1 MISKELLSEVLKI
14 EIIEILGIDNKSDL
28 VYRIMQEYRCES
40 GYESKPVGTFINI
53 YELAHKCKEWAF
65 KRKTNMLLT
74 EFCINND
81 NLRDY
86 HDKVDC
92 RINIGYYN
100 KKMEHCRATFTDK
113 IELKAIFKACQW
125 ILDDKES

>member
-1 MISKELLSEVLKI
+1 MKYLKISKELIKTVLQK
-14 EIIEILGIDNKSDL
+14 ETEILSKDFNFTINEDYIEFSDDGE
-28 VYRIMQEYRCES
+28 MQFEYC
-40 GYESKPVGTFINI
+40 I
-53 YELAHKCKEWAF
+53 YKFVFKCKEWMF

-113 IELKAIFKACQW
+113 IEFKAQFKAYEW
-125 ILDDKES
+125 VLNEVNK

>member
-1 MISKELLSEVLKI
+1 MKDLIISKELIKAVLQKETETLSKDFNFIINEDYI
-14 EIIEILGIDNKSDL
+14 EFSDDGEI
-28 VYRIMQEYRCES
+28 QFEYC
-40 GYESKPVGTFINI
+40 I
-53 YELAHKCKEWAF
+53 YKFAFKCKEWAF

-113 IELKAIFKACQW
+113 TEFKALFKACEC
-125 ILDDKES
+125 ILTELNETR